1 MPAKL
6 NRVGQSSTSTGTGNF
21 TLGGVLDVITGIR
34 TFSEIAGSG
43 DTAFLFFYSIIH
55 KTLAEWED
63 GIGYI
68 DGSGLL
74 VRHRVFRS
82 SNSNSIVNFSS
93 GDKDVI
99 CSDQGNI
106 QDVYFG
112 GSPSTTVSTR
122 WQVPNNQ
129 AGGSSTIATVANRL
143 YAIPTIITNRLNITE
158 WMISVTVL
166 SAGASIYAALAE
178 RISRT
183 EFRIV
188 KDFGSVDASTTGDKV
203 FPSGSGTI
211 QAGSYFILVNTDG
224 TPTVRGRNI
233 LFSDLGTAFA
243 GANQWL
249 YGSLSWSGS
258 WPIPATGISNAVNN
272 AAAPTVMYRTEDDYA

>member
-6 NRVGQSSTSTGTGNF
+6 NRVGQSSASTGTGNF
-21 TLGGVLDVITGIR
+21 TLGDALDVITGIR

-63 GIGYI
+63 GIGYMS
-68 DGSGLL
+68 DSTTL

-129 AGGSSTIATVANRL
+129 SGTASTVAMVANRV
-143 YAIPTIITNRLNITE
+143 YAIPIVITNRLNITE
-158 WMISVTVL
+158 WMISVTAL
-166 SAGASIYAALAE
+166 SAGATIYAALAE

-183 EFRIV
+183 EFRVV
-188 KDFGSVDASTTGDKV
+188 KDFGSVDASTASDKV
-203 FPSGSGTI
+203 FPSGSGAI

-224 TPTVRGRNI
+224 TPTVRARSV

-249 YGSLSWSGS
+249 YGSLSWSGA
-258 WPIPATGISNAVNN
+258 WPIPVTGISSAINN
-272 AAAPTVMYRTEDDYA
+272 AAAPTVMYRTEDDYS